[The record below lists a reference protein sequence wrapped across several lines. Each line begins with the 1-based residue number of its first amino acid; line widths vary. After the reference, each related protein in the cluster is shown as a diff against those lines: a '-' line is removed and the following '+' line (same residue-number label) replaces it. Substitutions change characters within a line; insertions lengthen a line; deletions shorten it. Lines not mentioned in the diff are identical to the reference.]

1 MMVQPDGIETPAAPR
16 TLEELRLPTQ
26 LVQNILLKTLHFAG
40 EMTGI
45 ELAGRLGVLFSVI
58 ENLLDGFKRARL
70 VAISAGGM
78 GPQSYLYR
86 LTDAGHTRAVEGAEH
101 NQYVGKL
108 PVPLAEYRSYMS
120 DFHRLATF
128 HVTPQRV
135 REALRHM
142 VLTSRT
148 LDQLGPA
155 VASRHSLFLYGPP
168 GNGKTAIAHALG
180 ALLPG
185 SIAIPHALAVEGEIV
200 RIYDPMNHRTDD
212 SPAPPVMFAAA
223 EIPVPDH
230 RWVRCRRPVITV
242 GGELTL
248 ESLELG
254 YVQGSGFYRAP
265 VQTLANG
272 GILVVDDF
280 GRQRVSPRE
289 VLNRWIIPLES
300 RIDHLVLQ
308 TGQKFEMPFE
318 TLVVFA
324 TNLRPHDLL
333 DESFLRRIRH
343 KVYAD
348 SPSREDFIKIFELCC
363 RARNLTYSPDMVDEL
378 ITRELEPRRVQLRGC
393 QPRDLIEHALSLA
406 AYVDRPNELTTDL
419 LSAACATYFL
429 DESRERR
436 EVG

>member
-1 MMVQPDGIETPAAPR
+1 MMVQPDGLETPAAPR
-16 TLEELRLPTQ
+16 TLEELGLPAQ
-26 LVQNILLKTLHFAG
+26 LVQGVLLKTLHFAG
-40 EMTGI
+40 EMTGNV
-45 ELAGRLGVLFSVI
+45 LAARLGVLFTVI
-58 ENLLDGFKRARL
+58 ENLLDGLKRVRL
-70 VAISAGGM
+70 VAIGAGGM
-78 GPQSYLYR
+78 GPQSYLYK
-86 LTDAGHTRAVEGAEH
+86 LTDAGHTRAVEAAEH

-108 PVPLAEYRSYMS
+108 PVPLALYQHYMA
-120 DFHRLATF
+120 DFHRLATLN
-128 HVTPQRV
+128 VTPQRV

-142 VLTSRT
+142 VLSSRT
-148 LDQLGPA
+148 IDQLGPA

-212 SPAPPVMFAAA
+212 GPAAPAMFAAA
-223 EIPVPDH
+223 EVAPLDN
-230 RWVRCRRPVITV
+230 RWVRCKRPVITV

-254 YVQGSGFYRAP
+254 YVQGGGFYRAP

-272 GILVVDDF
+272 GILVIDDF

-289 VLNRWIIPLES
+289 LLNRWIIPLES

-318 TLVVFA
+318 TLVIFA

-348 SPSREDFIKIFELCC
+348 SPSKDDFIKIFEQCC
-363 RARNLTYSPDMVDEL
+363 RQRNLTYNPDIVNEL
-378 ITRELEPRRVQLRGC
+378 ITRELEPRQVQLRGC

-406 AYVDRPNELTTDL
+406 AYSDHPKELTMDL

-429 DESRERR
+429 DDSLERR

>member
-1 MMVQPDGIETPAAPR
+1 MMVHPDGVETPAAPR
-16 TLEELRLPTQ
+16 TLDGLGLPAQ
-26 LVQNILLKTLHFAG
+26 LVQNIVLKTLHVAG

-58 ENLLDGFKRARL
+58 ENILDGFKRARF
-70 VAISAGGM
+70 VSISAGGM

-86 LTDAGHTRAVEGAEH
+86 LTDVGHTRAAEAAEH

-108 PVPLAEYRSYMS
+108 PVPLAQYRIYMA
-120 DFHRLATF
+120 DFHRLATLN
-128 HVTPQRV
+128 VTPERV

-142 VLTSRT
+142 VLSSRT

-185 SIAIPHALAVEGEIV
+185 SIAIPHALAVEGEVV

-212 SPAPPVMFAAA
+212 GPTLPLMFAAA
-223 EIPVPDH
+223 EAVPPDN
-230 RWVRCRRPVITV
+230 RWVHCKRPVIAV

-248 ESLELG
+248 DSLELG
-254 YVQGSGFYRAP
+254 HVQGGGFYRAP

-289 VLNRWIIPLES
+289 ILNRWIIPLES

-318 TLVVFA
+318 TLVIFA

-348 SPSREDFIKIFELCC
+348 SPSREDFIKIFEQCC
-363 RARNLTYSPDMVDEL
+363 RQRNLTCSPDMVNEL

-393 QPRDLIEHALSLA
+393 QPRDLIEHALSLG
-406 AYVDRPNELTTDL
+406 AYADRPNELTTDL